1 MNSSP
6 GNLLTLFENLPN
18 EVIYEIFEYLDFNDI
33 DQIFSKLNLRYHS
46 LVNNPAF
53 HIKINISSMSKNTFE
68 SYCKHILIPY
78 QNRIYS
84 MNIEN
89 LFIFYLSSPLLTL
102 SQYSQLEILILKNIE
117 SNHITSLLPHLSLL
131 PNLSSLI
138 IIPIDDFHNV
148 NRLYHTIFRL
158 PALKYLR
165 ISLNESDSD
174 ELLPIAKNHCNPIE
188 HFVIDSNCSITH
200 LKVYLS
206 YLSQLRRLSCKKLL
220 ESSHVEQNL
229 GHLILSNLTH
239 LSLQSE
245 NISFNQIKLFIRN
258 LSHQL
263 QVFRFSTEFNITYLN
278 ANQWQELILSHMPYL
293 RIFDIELQ
301 ANYYNNK
308 DDFHILIS
316 QFMSPFW
323 YERQWFFTYEYTD
336 SLARFYS
343 TEPYR
348 RKHCTLH
355 NGLCQHTTYLCRKTN
370 YVRSVEHI
378 SIRDN
383 LEIENNLIYFPNT
396 NQLTLFDHSNN
407 TLYSIPTILDRTIP
421 LVKLFK
427 LCINCHQFCIG
438 KLMELLYFS
447 PNVHI
452 LIINSI
458 SLTKI
463 SSTSIQQT
471 QTFQTIH
478 KINKITILMIRE
490 ISIQECL
497 LLFIKL
503 CPRLKQFTVQIP
515 LNIFISIIS
524 HLFFEFEKY
533 NEHLS
538 LVCLLNIDTALERM
552 ILPYLPTSCSIKSL
566 LQNLYIW

>member
-1 MNSSP
+1 MNSSQE
-6 GNLLTLFENLPN
+6 NLPTYFENLPN

-33 DQIFSKLNLRYHS
+33 NQIFSKLNLRYHS
-46 LVNNPAF
+46 LVNNPTF
-53 HIKINISSMSKNTFE
+53 HIKIHISSISKNTFE

-89 LFIFYLSSPLLTL
+89 LFIFYLSSPLHTL

-117 SNHITSLLPHLSLL
+117 SNHIINLLPHLSLL

-138 IIPIDDFHNV
+138 IMPIDHFHNV
-148 NRLYHTIFRL
+148 NNLYHAIFNL
-158 PALKYLR
+158 PALKYLK
-165 ISLNESDSD
+165 ISLNENYSN
-174 ELLPIAKNHCNPIE
+174 EPLPIVKNHYNSIE

-200 LKVYLS
+200 LRVYLS
-206 YLSQLRRLSCKKLL
+206 YLSQVRRLSCKKLL
-220 ESSHVEQNL
+220 ESFYVEQSL
-229 GHLILSNLTH
+229 EYLILSNLTH
-239 LSLQSE
+239 LSFQSE

-263 QVFRFSTEFNITYLN
+263 QVFRFSTEFDITYLN

-293 RIFDIELQ
+293 LIFDIELQ
-301 ANYYNNK
+301 AKYYNNQ
-308 DDFHILIS
+308 DDFHISIS

-323 YERQWFFTYEYTD
+323 YDRQWFFTYEYTD
-336 SLARFYS
+336 NLARFYS

-348 RKHCTLH
+348 
-355 NGLCQHTTYLCRKTN
+355 NTN
-370 YVRSVEHI
+370 NVHSVEHI

-383 LEIENNLIYFPNT
+383 LEIENNLIYFPNV
-396 NQLTLFDHSNN
+396 NQLTLFNHSNN
-407 TLYSIPTILDRTIP
+407 TLYSIPTILDQTIP

-438 KLMELLYFS
+438 KLMQLLYFS

-471 QTFQTIH
+471 QTFQIIC
-478 KINKITILMIRE
+478 KKNKIINLMIEE
-490 ISIQECL
+490 ISTHECL

-503 CPRLKQFTVQIP
+503 CPRLEQFTFQIP
-515 LNIFISIIS
+515 FDILLSILS
-524 HLFFEFEKY
+524 NLFFEFEKY
-533 NEHLS
+533 NQYLS
-538 LVCLLNIDTALERM
+538 L
-552 ILPYLPTSCSIKSL
+552 
-566 LQNLYIW
+566 